1 MEKIKKYYPE
11 LLDDINKELEKGVRY
26 ESAIDSLDEIK
37 LIVNA
42 TFSYG
47 GKKRFTSDIKKLAKY
62 LKIDTKVLLVKI
74 FLQIGGT
81 DDNQKVLNYKDKDN
95 ITIILQPKIKNYIEF
110 KSQEGADNYIK
121 ENIEENELYLN
132 LPVINGEIIF

>member
-1 MEKIKKYYPE
+1 M
-11 LLDDINKELEKGVRY
+11 V
-26 ESAIDSLDEIK
+26 A
-37 LIVNA
+37 
-42 TFSYG
+42 
-47 GKKRFTSDIKKLAKY
+47 KKRFTSDIKKLAKY

>member
-1 MEKIKKYYPE
+1 M
-11 LLDDINKELEKGVRY
+11 
-26 ESAIDSLDEIK
+26 
-37 LIVNA
+37 
-42 TFSYG
+42 
-47 GKKRFTSDIKKLAKY
+47 
-62 LKIDTKVLLVKI
+62 
-74 FLQIGGT
+74 
-81 DDNQKVLNYKDKDN
+81 NYKDKDN